1 VNKTLL
7 ALQQRCN
14 DALPLLLGEGT
25 SEFNTAA
32 APLLRRLFDASAYSL
47 TAGGK
52 RLRPLL
58 VYGAAAASAKD
69 GLNLAGLDQ
78 VACATEIIHAYS
90 LVHDDLPAMD
100 DDALRR
106 GRASCHIAF
115 DEATA
120 ILVGDAL
127 QALAFESLA
136 QAPGLSAAVRIELVT
151 TLAAAAGPRG
161 MAGGQAID
169 IEAANRDID
178 LAHLESMHALKT
190 GALIRAAVQM
200 GAIAAGATP
209 SLRSDLDRYA
219 TALGLAFQVQDDLL
233 DVEGDSTVLGKQQGA
248 DAARNKPTYVT
259 LLGVDGAHKKTGELL
274 EQSIAALESTGEAAS
289 LLRSLA
295 EFVISR
301 KY

>member
-1 VNKTLL
+1 MNNTLL

-14 DALPLLLGEGT
+14 EALPLLLGEST

-32 APLLRRLFDASAYSL
+32 APLLQRLFEASTYSL
-47 TAGGK
+47 TGGGK

-58 VYGAAAASAKD
+58 VYGAAAASRKD
-69 GLNLAGLDQ
+69 GLNISGLDH
-78 VACATEIIHAYS
+78 VACATELIHAYS

-106 GRASCHIAF
+106 GRATCHIAF

-127 QALAFESLA
+127 QALAFEILA
-136 QAPGLSAAVRIELVT
+136 QAPGLPATVRIELVT
-151 TLAAAAGPRG
+151 ALAAAAGPRG

-190 GALIRAAVQM
+190 GALIRAAVQL

-209 SLRSDLDRYA
+209 ALRSDLDRYA

-248 DAARNKPTYVT
+248 DAAHNKPTYVT
-259 LLGVDGAHKKTGELL
+259 LLGVEGAHKKAGELL
-274 EQSIAALESTGEAAS
+274 QQSIAALESAGEAAS
-289 LLRSLA
+289 LLRYLA
-295 EFVISR
+295 KFVISR
-301 KY
+301 NY